1 MSAQQKETRIRNVH
15 ALIATAGNPLSRR
28 VFKIILNNQDL
39 RLSSILRTGQDR
51 MRWLQFIYLKRG
63 DHQMILNEVAKCL
76 TRRSLLQHSA
86 AIAAALAHPCMA
98 ASDNRSDRPPPRRPI
113 NIVGRWRGF
122 NLLEMFSSPIPVP
135 RGSYCFAAGIQ
146 RRHVRTDRQRSSYHT
161 TAPTRSRAG

>member
-1 MSAQQKETRIRNVH
+1 
-15 ALIATAGNPLSRR
+15 
-28 VFKIILNNQDL
+28 
-39 RLSSILRTGQDR
+39 
-51 MRWLQFIYLKRG
+51 
-63 DHQMILNEVAKCL
+63 MILNEVAKCL

-98 ASDNRSDRPPPRRPI
+98 ASDNRSDRAPPRRPI

-146 RRHVRTDRQRSSYHT
+146 RRHVRTDRQLGVQLC
-161 TAPTRSRAG
+161 AGADVLLVLGSAFRMGPNERGNP